1 MAVAFAAGETAR
13 MWELAAVLVCA
24 VAAFTQWRIGDFT
37 ATRARTWLTRAIL
50 VALGVGVG
58 LASVR
63 AMPSDGN
70 TIVWFLLGF
79 GIVHVPPALVL
90 LIKQL
95 RGEQPS

>member
-1 MAVAFAAGETAR
+1 
-13 MWELAAVLVCA
+13 
-24 VAAFTQWRIGDFT
+24 
-37 ATRARTWLTRAIL
+37 
-50 VALGVGVG
+50 
-58 LASVR
+58 VR